1 MNILIAV
8 PCMDQVPSQFAQSLA
23 MLDKGGNPVAIAFQ
37 VSSLIYTSR
46 NELGQKAISMG
57 ADYVMW
63 FDSDMVFKPDT
74 LLKLMEHMKD
84 GRIVTGMYFRRSA
97 PYTPVL
103 LQKLETTEDGN
114 GCVFEDLQE
123 IPSEP
128 FNVAGCGFGCVLMPT
143 DALMSV
149 MAKYGDMF
157 TPAWG
162 MGEDLAFCYR
172 ARQCGYEILCDPSIP
187 LGHVG
192 NHVIT
197 RGLYEAFRDQGGN
210 T

>member
-8 PCMDQVPSQFAQSLA
+8 PCMDQLPAQFAQSLA
-23 MLDKGGNPVAIAFQ
+23 MLDKGGNPCAVAFQ
-37 VSSLIYTSR
+37 VSSLVYTSR
-46 NELGQKAISMG
+46 NELGQKAIQMG

-63 FDSDMVFKPDT
+63 FDSDMVFRPDT
-74 LLKLMEHMKD
+74 LVKLLENMKD
-84 GRIVTGMYFRRSA
+84 GRIMTGMYFKRVA
-97 PYTPVL
+97 PYSPVL
-103 LQKLETTEDGN
+103 YEKLEVEDGH
-114 GCVFEDLQE
+114 CVFEDLKE
-123 IPSEP
+123 IPKEDL
-128 FNVAGCGFGCVLMPT
+128 FEVKGCGFGCVLMPG

-149 MAKYGDMF
+149 MAKYGDLF

-172 ARQCGYEILCDPSIP
+172 ARQCGYEIICDQTIP

-192 NHVIT
+192 NHIVT
-197 RGLYEAFRDQGGN
+197 RGLYNAFRDQGGN